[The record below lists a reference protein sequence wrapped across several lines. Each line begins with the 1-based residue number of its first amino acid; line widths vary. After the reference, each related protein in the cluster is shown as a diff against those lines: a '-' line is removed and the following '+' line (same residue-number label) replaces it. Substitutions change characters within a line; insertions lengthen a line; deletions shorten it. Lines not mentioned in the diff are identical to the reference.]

1 MKRVIVWAAM
11 AIAVLVVLGVAGPAL
26 VSAKDSLAV
35 GAGFAIASAAIGVI
49 AWGVWK
55 LGINVTK
62 LVLAIGVLVMA
73 GGLSACD
80 NVPVGN
86 IGIKVNKLGGDK
98 GVQQETLSPG
108 RYWIGWNEELF
119 LFPTFTTTDTYE
131 QKGKVNQ
138 EIVFQT
144 QEGMT
149 ISADVGVTFAFRPD
163 AIPTLFQKFRKGSDE
178 ISDIYLRRNIQDAFN
193 TLASNSTLEA
203 IYGSGKA
210 KFIESVEV
218 KVRAEMATLGIDVE
232 NIYLIGAI
240 RVPQSVI
247 TSINAKMEATQQA
260 QQRQNEVATA
270 KAEADKKI
278 EAARGDAES
287 IRLRAD
293 AQAEANRKLSQSLS
307 PALVQYTALQK
318 WDGVLPKITG
328 GGSIPMVD
336 LK

>member
-1 MKRVIVWAAM
+1 MKILLLALFALG
-11 AIAVLVVLGVAGPAL
+11 AIFGAIGPAL
-26 VSAKDSLAV
+26 VSAKDSIAV
-35 GAGFAIASAAIGVI
+35 GAGFALVLSSIGVI
-49 AWGVWK
+49 VWCVK
-55 LGINVTK
+55 RMSIDWSRFGLAVA
-62 LVLAIGVLVMA
+62 VLIMA

-98 GVQQETLSPG
+98 GVSQETLSPG

-149 ISADVGVTFAFRPD
+149 ISADVGVTFSFRPD
-163 AIPTLFQKFRKGSDE
+163 AIPTLFQKFRKGADE

-193 TLASNSTLEA
+193 TLASATTLEA

-210 KFIESVEV
+210 KFVEGVEV
-218 KVRAEMATLGIDVE
+218 KVRSEMEALGINVE

-278 EAARGDAES
+278 EAARGEAES
-287 IRLRAD
+287 ITLRAN
-293 AQAEANRKLSQSLS
+293 AQAEANRKLAQSLTPS
-307 PALVQYTALQK
+307 LVQYTALQK
-318 WDGVLPKITG
+318 WDGELPRITG
-328 GGSIPMVD
+328 TGAIPMINLD

>member
-1 MKRVIVWAAM
+1 MKKII
-11 AIAVLVVLGVAGPAL
+11 AILAVLSCIALNIGVIAPAL
-26 VSAKDSLAV
+26 VSSKESLAV
-35 GAGFAIASAAIGVI
+35 GAGFAVVIASIFLAVWGLKQLDIDWSRIG
-49 AWGVWK
+49 
-55 LGINVTK
+55 LTVT
-62 LVLAIGVLVMA
+62 VLI
-73 GGLSACD
+73 GLSACD

-98 GVQQETLSPG
+98 GVSQETLSPG

-149 ISADVGVTFAFRPD
+149 ISADVGVTFSFRSE
-163 AIPTLFQKFRKGSDE
+163 AIPTLFQKFRKGADE

-193 TLASNSTLEA
+193 TLASATTLEA
-203 IYGSGKA
+203 IYGTGKV
-210 KFIESVEV
+210 KFVEGVEV
-218 KVRAEMATLGIDVE
+218 KVRSEMASLGINIE

-278 EAARGDAES
+278 EAARGEAES
-287 IRLRAD
+287 ITLRAN
-293 AQAEANRKLSQSLS
+293 AQAEANRKLAQSLT
-307 PALVQYTALQK
+307 PALVQYTAIQR
-318 WDGVLPKITG
+318 WNGELPKLTG
-328 GGSIPMVD
+328 NGAIPLID